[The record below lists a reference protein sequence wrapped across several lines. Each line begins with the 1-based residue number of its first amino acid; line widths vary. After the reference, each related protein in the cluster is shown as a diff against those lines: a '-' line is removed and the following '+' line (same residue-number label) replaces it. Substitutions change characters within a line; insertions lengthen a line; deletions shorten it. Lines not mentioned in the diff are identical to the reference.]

1 MSKPTI
7 ATSHASSLRDAQP
20 RTNQSDYQQ
29 LAAIWQCGGIVST
42 PAVAVDGAAPSESKN
57 TVAATTDSTFLI
69 TTSPF
74 RNNPNPTIECSLS
87 TLSVYGRFRQVL
99 GRRIVLEPLG
109 VDEAT
114 FAVYHALLS
123 YPDST
128 PEQIA
133 ALVSRSEPEVH
144 AMMDR
149 LRKLELLVPTWANP
163 NSEHAVH
170 PRVGLASLAERR
182 RANLNAQLGELREAE
197 ATAEVIAEQYN
208 ELLTARSSGDV
219 EVIKGR
225 GNASRRIDELALKA
239 RDTFWAL
246 VPAHID
252 DTVRPVE
259 GSPDLPLLERGLK
272 MRAVY
277 LQNMLESKGATEYAA
292 AIHRLGGEVRA
303 TPTLP
308 MRLLIFDREI
318 AIMPMD
324 PESPTAGAVIH
335 RSPAVVAVALALF
348 DSYWSR
354 AAELFNP
361 EDRDDDNPLTPHEAE
376 VLRLLAGGAKDEQ
389 VARLLGISLRT
400 ARRITANLSERL
412 DAASRFELGVAAA
425 KRGWV

>member
-1 MSKPTI
+1 
-7 ATSHASSLRDAQP
+7 
-20 RTNQSDYQQ
+20 
-29 LAAIWQCGGIVST
+29 V
-42 PAVAVDGAAPSESKN
+42 
-57 TVAATTDSTFLI
+57 F
-69 TTSPF
+69 
-74 RNNPNPTIECSLS
+74 
-87 TLSVYGRFRQVL
+87 
-99 GRRIVLEPLG
+99 EPLG

-123 YPDST
+123 HPDST
-128 PEQIA
+128 PEQIS
-133 ALVSRSEPEVH
+133 ALVDLSVTDVRKL
-144 AMMDR
+144 MNN
-149 LRKLELLVPTWANP
+149 LRELELLVPTWANP
-163 NSEHAVH
+163 DSEHAVH

-197 ATAEVIAEQYN
+197 ASAEIVAEQYN

-225 GNASRRIDELALKA
+225 ANASRRIDELALKT

-252 DTVRPVE
+252 DTVRPAE

-277 LQNMLESKGATEYAA
+277 LQNMMESKVALEYAET
-292 AIHRLGGEVRA
+292 IHRLGGEVRA

-308 MRLLIFDREI
+308 MRLLIFDRTI

-324 PESPTAGAVIH
+324 PANPTAGALIH

-348 DSYWSR
+348 EAYWSR
-354 AAELFNP
+354 AAELFAP
-361 EDRDDDNPLTPHEAE
+361 DDRDNEAPLTPHEAE

-400 ARRITANLSERL
+400 ARRITATLSDRL